1 MATPD
6 QPAIPVQAGVGLAA
20 VILGALCIVLSIVI
34 GIESLMI
41 ALPVFGVWFFLLLPL
56 LAIVLGML
64 ASRSATGVAGSVLG
78 LIALLI
84 CLGFVVVDRLDGAD
98 IRAQIG
104 HPPANSLPA
113 GLSMD
118 QLMKF
123 THTATSQPA
132 NP

>member
-1 MATPD
+1 MGTSD
-6 QPAIPVQAGVGLAA
+6 QPTIPVQAGMGLAA
-20 VILGALCIVLSIVI
+20 VILGALCIVLSIFV

-41 ALPVFGVWFFLLLPL
+41 ALPVFGVWFLLPLPL

-64 ASRSATGVAGSVLG
+64 ASRSASGVAGSVLG
-78 LIALLI
+78 VIALLI
-84 CLGFVVVDRLDGAD
+84 CLGFVVVDRIDGAD

-104 HPPANSLPA
+104 HPAANSLPA

-123 THTATSQPA
+123 TRAAASQPA

>member
-1 MATPD
+1 MSNSEPTN
-6 QPAIPVQAGVGLAA
+6 IPTQAGIGLAA
-20 VILGALCIVLSIVI
+20 VILGALCVALSIFI

-41 ALPVFGVWFFLLLPL
+41 ALPVFGIWFFLPLPL

-64 ASRSATGVAGSVLG
+64 ASRSACGVAGAVLG
-78 LIALLI
+78 VIALLI
-84 CLGFVVVDRLDGAD
+84 CLGFVVVDRLDGAE
-98 IRAQIG
+98 IRAQLA

-123 THTATSQPA
+123 THAPALQPA

>member
-1 MATPD
+1 MPLSN
-6 QPAIPVQAGVGLAA
+6 PSIPIHAGIGVAA
-20 VILGALCIVLSIVI
+20 VILGALCVALSIFI

-41 ALPVFGVWFFLLLPL
+41 ALPVFGVWFVLPLPL
-56 LAIVLGML
+56 LTIALGML
-64 ASRSATGVAGSVLG
+64 ASRSASGVAGAVLG
-78 LIALLI
+78 VIALFI

-98 IRAQIG
+98 IRAQLT
-104 HPPANSLPA
+104 HPPANSLPS

-123 THTATSQPA
+123 SHAAASQPA